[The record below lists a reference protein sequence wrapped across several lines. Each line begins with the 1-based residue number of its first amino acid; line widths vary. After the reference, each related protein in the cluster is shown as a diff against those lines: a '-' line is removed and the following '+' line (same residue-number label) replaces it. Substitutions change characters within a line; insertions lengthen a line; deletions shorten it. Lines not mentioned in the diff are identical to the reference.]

1 MTTTVTS
8 SRASVANLLGRLTA
22 RLDEPCDG
30 AGIAAFRVL
39 FGALML
45 LAVLRFASLGWI
57 RELYAAPDFHFT
69 YLGFDWV
76 RPWPLW
82 GLYVHFALMAL
93 AAAALALGFHARL
106 SALVFFV
113 LFTYAE
119 LLDKSAYLNHYYLVT
134 LLAFLLVL
142 LPAGATWS
150 LDARRRGGESS
161 VPRWTYWLLR
171 GQLFV
176 VYFYAGAA
184 KLNADWLWQGEPLR
198 LWLGSFTDTPLVG
211 PLVEQR
217 WLALA
222 MSWAGALYDLGV
234 APLLMW
240 RRTRPFAFAAAVVF
254 HISVWLMFPIGVFP
268 WVMLIGATV
277 FFEPD
282 WPRRWVTRLGFR
294 GGATPRPS
302 ERLSHPEARPMPRA
316 LWVVAAV
323 HLLVQ
328 VLVPLRFVLYPG
340 WVNWS
345 EEGFRFAWRVMLIEK
360 AGQVEFEVVAPSA
373 RKRFQIFPRRELTPL
388 QYRMMAT
395 QPDMIHEYALH
406 LRDRYREQG
415 YPDTQVYARAWVSLN
430 GRPSQ
435 PLIDPEVDLGNEPRS
450 LAPSRFIVPLTRPAL
465 F

>member
-1 MTTTVTS
+1 M
-8 SRASVANLLGRLTA
+8 
-22 RLDEPCDG
+22 
-30 AGIAAFRVL
+30 L
-39 FGALML
+39 FGVLML
-45 LAVLRFASLGWI
+45 AAVVRFSSLGWI
-57 RELYAAPDFHFT
+57 RELYADPAFHFT

-82 GLYVHFALMAL
+82 GLYLHFGSMGL
-93 AAAALALGFHARL
+93 AAATLALGFHTRW
-106 SALVFFV
+106 SALVFFL

-142 LPAGATWS
+142 LPAGAAWS
-150 LDARRRGGESS
+150 FDARRRGAEQR

-198 LWLGSFTDTPLVG
+198 LWLGTFTDIPVLG

-217 WLALA
+217 WFALG
-222 MSWAGALYDLGV
+222 MSWAGAVYDLSV

-240 RRTRPFAFAAAVVF
+240 RKTRAFAFAAAVFF
-254 HISVWLMFPIGVFP
+254 HVSVWLLFPIGVFP
-268 WVMLIGATV
+268 WVMLVGATV

-282 WPRRWVTRLGFR
+282 WPRRWLSRVRQQRAGPVGSAPTGIAPGRSLAVR
-294 GGATPRPS
+294 SAERAT
-302 ERLSHPEARPMPRA
+302 PRA
-316 LWVVAAV
+316 LWVVAGL
-323 HLLVQ
+323 HLAVQ
-328 VLVPLRFVLYPG
+328 VLVPLRFFLYPG

-360 AGQVEFEVVAPSA
+360 AGQVEFEVVMPST
-373 RKRFQIFPRRELTPL
+373 RERFQIYPRRELTPL

-395 QPDMIHEYALH
+395 QPDMIHDYARH
-406 LRDRYREQG
+406 LKDRYREQG
-415 YPDTQVYARAWVSLN
+415 HPDAKVYARAWVSLN

-435 PLIDPEVDLGNEPRS
+435 PLIDPNVDLGSEPRS
-450 LAPSRFIVPLTRPAL
+450 LGPSRFIVPLARPKL

>member
-1 MTTTVTS
+1 MSGSTTTTATS
-8 SRASVANLLGRLTA
+8 SASNASRHRRWQRRLE
-22 RLDEPCDG
+22 EPCDA
-30 AGIAAFRVL
+30 AGLAAFRVL
-39 FGALML
+39 FGVLML
-45 LAVLRFASLGWI
+45 ASVVRFASLGWI
-57 RELYAAPDFHFT
+57 RELYAEPAFHFT

-82 GLYVHFALMAL
+82 GLYLHFGLMGF
-93 AAAALALGFHARL
+93 AAATLALGFHTRW
-106 SALVFFV
+106 SALAFFL
-113 LFTYAE
+113 LFSYAE

-142 LPAGATWS
+142 LPAGAAWS
-150 LDARRRGGESS
+150 LDARRRGTEQG

-198 LWLGSFTDTPLVG
+198 LWLGTFTDTPVLG

-217 WLALA
+217 WVALG
-222 MSWAGALYDLGV
+222 MSWAGALYDLCV

-240 RRTRPFAFAAAVVF
+240 RKTRPFAFAAAVFF
-254 HISVWLMFPIGVFP
+254 HVSVWLLFPIGVFP
-268 WVMLIGATV
+268 WVMLVGATV
-277 FFEPD
+277 FFEPG
-282 WPRRWVTRLGFR
+282 WPRRWISRVFKGVGTAPVV
-294 GGATPRPS
+294 GAPAAT
-302 ERLSHPEARPMPRA
+302 PRA
-316 LWVVAAV
+316 LWVVAGV

-328 VLVPLRFVLYPG
+328 VLVPLRFFLYPG

-360 AGQVEFEVVAPSA
+360 AGQVEFEVVMPST
-373 RKRFQIFPRRELTPL
+373 RERFPIYPRRELTPL

-395 QPDMIHEYALH
+395 QPDMIHDYARH
-406 LRDRYREQG
+406 LKDRYSAEG
-415 YPDTQVYARAWVSLN
+415 HPDAKVYARAWVSLN

-435 PLIDPEVDLGNEPRS
+435 PLIDPNVDLGSEPRS
-450 LAPSRFIVPLTRPAL
+450 LGPSRFILPLARPSL